1 MPARRRLSDDEIAA
15 RLTSVPGWQREGDWL
30 RRTYK
35 FETFPAA
42 IAFVNRVAE
51 FAEALDH
58 HPDITIE
65 YTKVTLRVSTH
76 DAGGLTANDFELAT
90 RIDA

>member
-1 MPARRRLSDDEIAA
+1 
-15 RLTSVPGWQREGDWL
+15 VPGWQREGDWL
-30 RRTYK
+30 RRVYK
-35 FETFPAA
+35 FPTFPAA

-51 FAEALDH
+51 AAEALDH

-90 RIDA
+90 RVDA